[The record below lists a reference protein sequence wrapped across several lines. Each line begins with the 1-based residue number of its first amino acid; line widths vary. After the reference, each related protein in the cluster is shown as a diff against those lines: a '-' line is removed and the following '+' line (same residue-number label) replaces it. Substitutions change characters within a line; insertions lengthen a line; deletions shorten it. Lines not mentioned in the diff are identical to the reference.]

1 MELSR
6 FHPLSVF
13 IYYICAFV
21 LLMLFPHPLLLSIA
35 FFILCV
41 GAFLEDGFKN
51 ALKSILGNL
60 ILAAFC
66 IIINPLVNHRGPTTL
81 FMLGSMRIT
90 LEATLYGLNMAL
102 VLVTCIRLFLSFC
115 RVMTSVKIMTLL
127 SGKMPSLALVFSM
140 MLRLVPVVKNDAKEL
155 KKYQGVN
162 VRSIGMLTSITLE
175 DGVIRSI
182 SMNDRGYGGKRTSL
196 YRSRLHMRDMT
207 LIIISVLI
215 LAGAI
220 ALIFSGIVFSRFFPA
235 VNISAVPVYV
245 LVPYCL
251 FFIISLR
258 S

>member
-13 IYYICAFV
+13 IYYICAFF

-102 VLVTCIRLFLSFC
+102 VLVTCIRLFLS
-115 RVMTSVKIMTLL
+115 TLAVFSTAPYPTTCVFNRWAIFL
-127 SGKMPSLALVFSM
+127 SMPSNAPPQM
-140 MLRLVPVVKNDAKEL
+140 
-155 KKYQGVN
+155 
-162 VRSIGMLTSITLE
+162 
-175 DGVIRSI
+175 
-182 SMNDRGYGGKRTSL
+182 KR
-196 YRSRLHMRDMT
+196 
-207 LIIISVLI
+207 
-215 LAGAI
+215 
-220 ALIFSGIVFSRFFPA
+220 IFFVST
-235 VNISAVPVYV
+235 
-245 LVPYCL
+245 
-251 FFIISLR
+251 
-258 S
+258 